1 MKNRPIAMTV
11 PKTTRKFWAES
22 LKLRNP
28 TMSVNIATTSAA
40 EVRTVPV
47 FSALA
52 LASAEK
58 SAMVALPSGS
68 PLTSS
73 SR

>member
-1 MKNRPIAMTV
+1 
-11 PKTTRKFWAES
+11 
-22 LKLRNP
+22 
-28 TMSVNIATTSAA
+28 MSVNIATTSAA

-58 SAMVALPSGS
+58 SAMVALPSES